1 MGSLS
6 KTAHGA
12 STTGTYHLEMP
23 EPAPVAA
30 VEQAPRATLI
40 WAAMAVVYVI
50 WSTTYL
56 AMRVVNETL
65 PTLLATSIRFL
76 VAGAVLYGIAV
87 RRGDRVG
94 DRPTATQWRGAAI
107 VAGLL
112 LVCGNGG
119 VAWGE
124 RTVPSGL
131 AALVIATVPL
141 WIAVI
146 DRIVYHHRQP
156 PLVIGGLV
164 LGFAGAAILVGGSI
178 AGHVDT
184 VGLLTVV
191 GASIC
196 WATGSLYQR
205 RAPLPRRSFV
215 SAGMQMLIAGGILLA
230 MSAVT
235 GEFGRIDVSRF
246 SRASV
251 LAVAYLIVF
260 GSWLG
265 FTSYLWLLR
274 NARTSLVS
282 TYAYV
287 TPVGAVLLGALIL
300 NEAITVRTVV
310 AGLLIVVAVAIIISA
325 GGAARAAVARA
336 EAGSN
341 LLEERRAE
349 LETEVALEGAGGS
362 QEHRLA
368 EGGRGELHADG
379 EPA

>member
-1 MGSLS
+1 
-6 KTAHGA
+6 
-12 STTGTYHLEMP
+12 MP
-23 EPAPVAA
+23 DSAPIAA
-30 VEQAPRATLI
+30 AEQAPRTTLI
-40 WAAMAVVYVI
+40 WTAMGAVYVI

-56 AMRVVNETL
+56 AIKVVNETL

-76 VAGAVLYGIAV
+76 VAGSVLYGLAI
-87 RRGDRVG
+87 RRGDRLG
-94 DRPTATQWRGAAI
+94 DRPTRTNWRAAGV
-107 VAGLL
+107 VAALL

-124 RTVPSGL
+124 RTIPSGL

-156 PLVIGGLV
+156 PLVLGGLV
-164 LGFAGAAILVGGSI
+164 LGFVGAAILVQGSI
-178 AGHVDT
+178 EGHVDT
-184 VGLLTVV
+184 AGLLTVV

-205 RAPLPRRSFV
+205 RAALPRRPFV
-215 SAGMQMLIAGGILLA
+215 GAGMQMLIAGVILLA
-230 MSAVT
+230 LSALT
-235 GEFGRIDVSRF
+235 GEFGRIDTSKI

-251 LAVAYLIVF
+251 LAVVYLIVF

-287 TPVGAVLLGALIL
+287 TPVGAVLLGAVFL
-300 NEAITVRTVV
+300 NETITARTIV
-310 AGLLIVVAVAIIISA
+310 AGLLIIAAVAIIISA
-325 GGAARAAVARA
+325 GSVARAAEARSNTGSNVGGN
-336 EAGSN
+336 AGSDAG
-341 LLEERRAE
+341 EDRRAE
-349 LETEVALEGAGGS
+349 LEPQVALERATGAE
-362 QEHRLA
+362 EHGLP
-368 EGGRGELHADG
+368 EGGRGELQADG

>member
-1 MGSLS
+1 
-6 KTAHGA
+6 
-12 STTGTYHLEMP
+12 MP
-23 EPAPVAA
+23 EPAPIATT
-30 VEQAPRATLI
+30 EQAPPTTLI
-40 WAAMAVVYVI
+40 WAALGAVYVI

-56 AMRVVNETL
+56 AIRVVNETL
-65 PTLLATSIRFL
+65 PTLLATSTRFL
-76 VAGAVLYGIAV
+76 VAGSVLYGIAV
-87 RRGDRVG
+87 RRGDRAG
-94 DRPTATQWRGAAI
+94 DRPTPRQWRGAAV
-107 VAGLL
+107 VACLL
-112 LVCGNGG
+112 LVCGNGA

-156 PLVIGGLV
+156 PLVIAGLV
-164 LGFAGAAILVGGSI
+164 LGFAGAAILVEGSV
-178 AGHVDT
+178 AGHVDA
-184 VGLLTVV
+184 VGLSTVV

-205 RAPLPRRSFV
+205 RAALPRRPFV
-215 SAGMQMLIAGGILLA
+215 AAGMQMLVAGVILLTV
-230 MSAVT
+230 SAVT
-235 GEFGRIDVSRF
+235 GEFGRVDVSKF
-246 SRASV
+246 SRASM

-274 NARTSLVS
+274 NARTSLVA

-287 TPVGAVLLGALIL
+287 TPVGAVLLGAVVLG
-300 NEAITVRTVV
+300 EAITAKTVL

-325 GGAARAAVARA
+325 GSAARAAEARTVVR
-336 EAGSN
+336 G
-341 LLEERRAE
+341 ERRSDAGEDGGTE
-349 LETEVALEGAGGS
+349 LESQVALERAGGA

-368 EGGRGELHADG
+368 EGGRGELQADG